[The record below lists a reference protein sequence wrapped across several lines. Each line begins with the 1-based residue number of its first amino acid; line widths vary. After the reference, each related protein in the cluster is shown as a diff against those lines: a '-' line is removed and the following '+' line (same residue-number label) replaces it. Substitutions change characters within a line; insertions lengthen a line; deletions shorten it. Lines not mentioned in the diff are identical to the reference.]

1 MVRWGCARAA
11 PPFFYTTMDVRQ
23 IIEQINDDIVG
34 IISSFIELKKKGS
47 NYMACCPFHD
57 EKTPSMSVN
66 PAKGIFKC
74 FGCGMGGTAIKFIK
88 EHEGVESKE
97 AIEIG
102 AKKLNI
108 PFEWKK
114 SKNWD
119 EAKYKHE
126 ESLKVACQIVE
137 KYFQEQLIH
146 RDAQN
151 YLKERGF
158 PIPAEGDF
166 NIGYAPTG
174 NHLLPFTKE
183 KGLRTSILEEIG
195 LIKSNDNGMF
205 DFLRNRI
212 IFPITNAR
220 GQTIAFAGRD
230 LAAEPKIKYLNTPES
245 AIYIKGN
252 ELYALNVARFTI
264 KNEDKAYIVEGYTD
278 ALRLHSIG
286 ITNSVATC
294 GTALTQNQVELMKRY
309 TNKVTLIFDGDAAG
323 QTATDRNAAIL
334 IQNQF
339 HVSVIKLPPKQD
351 PDSLFKNKEVFWE
364 YNEKQA
370 DYIIY
375 KTSQY
380 AKRFAS
386 DPVRKSEAIKRI
398 TQLISNYDKT
408 KREVYLDFA
417 AEQIKP
423 KKAWQDALKEL
434 TKDEVKKESRYNIP
448 KHVSLDEFNRWGFY
462 VENNSYVF
470 MGKKGNSYEAKS
482 NFTMT
487 PLFHIES
494 PLNAKR
500 LYEIKNKHNLVKIIE
515 LPQRDLVSINAFKL
529 QIESLGNFL
538 WTGGESE
545 LNKLKAWL
553 YEKTKSCK
561 EIIQLGWQREGFFC
575 WGNGIFNGDEFV
587 KADKYGIVQHCNRY
601 FYIPACSEI
610 YEGDDTLFEFERHFI
625 HNEGNISLYEY
636 TQKYT
641 AVFGENGIVTLSFY
655 FACLFQDIVG
665 KRFDKFPI
673 LNMYGQKGSGKN
685 TCAESIL
692 YMFGRKGKVPNL
704 HNSSKPSIADHVAT
718 SSNAVCVLDEYR
730 NDLEMEKRELLKG
743 FWDKTGR
750 TRMNMDKDKK
760 KETSKV
766 NQGIIVCGQQ
776 IATADIALFSRFIA
790 LGFSKTTFSFEEKRL
805 FEELE
810 LINKQGLTQITHH
823 LLKHRES
830 FANQYNKTVDKVSDE
845 FRELLGSTTIETRIY
860 NNWLT
865 VASAYATVAGIVELP
880 LVYGEMIQLFT
891 KMMVEQNNETARND
905 DLGVFWKTVQ
915 YLISSNLLFEDGDYK
930 VIYADRIKRTFQKNN
945 EWQSA
950 DIVFDEAHNFL
961 YLSVSRVFSLYKS
974 QALREGDKPLP
985 EATVVYYLKNSPHFI
1000 CDTKKV
1006 SFKKMDAKSGCQEYD
1021 DNGRK
1026 KYTSTTAFVF
1036 YLDRLSITLDN
1047 LTSSPN

>member
-11 PPFFYTTMDVRQ
+11 PPFFYITMDAKRV
-23 IIEQINDDIVG
+23 IEQINDDIVG
-34 IISSFIELKKKGS
+34 IISNFIELKKKGS
-47 NYMACCPFHD
+47 NYMACCPFHN

-74 FGCGMGGTAIKFIK
+74 FGCGKGGTAIKFIK
-88 EHEGVESKE
+88 EHEGVGSKE
-97 AIEIG
+97 AVEIG
-102 AKKLNI
+102 ARKLNI

-119 EAKYKHE
+119 EAKFKHE

-137 KYFQEQLIH
+137 QYFHEQISH
-146 RDAQN
+146 KAAQT
-151 YLKERGF
+151 YIKERGL

-166 NIGYAPTG
+166 NIGYAPAG
-174 NHLLPFTKE
+174 NHLLAFAKE
-183 KGLRTSILEEIG
+183 RGVRTSILEEIG
-195 LIKSNDNGMF
+195 LIKSNDNGIF
-205 DFLRNRI
+205 DFMRNRI
-212 IFPITNAR
+212 IFPISNAR

-230 LAAEPKIKYLNTPES
+230 IATDPKIKYLNTPES
-245 AIYIKGN
+245 PIYIKGN

-264 KNEDKAYIVEGYTD
+264 KNEDKAYIVEGYSD
-278 ALRLHSIG
+278 VLRLHDIG
-286 ITNSVATC
+286 IVNSVATC
-294 GTALTQNQVELMKRY
+294 GTALTQAQVESLKKY

-323 QTATDRNAAIL
+323 QAATDKNASIL
-334 IQNQF
+334 IKNQC
-339 HVSVIKLPPKQD
+339 HVSVIILPPKQD
-351 PDSLFKNKEVFWE
+351 PDSLFLNKEVFLE
-364 YNEKQA
+364 YNEKQS

-398 TQLISNYDKT
+398 TKLIVNYDKT

-434 TKDEVKKESRYNIP
+434 TKEEVKQESRYNIP

-470 MGKKGNSYEAKS
+470 MGKKGNSYEAHS

-561 EIIQLGWQREGFFC
+561 EVAQLGWQREGFFC
-575 WGNGIFNGDEFV
+575 WGNGIFNGDQFIL
-587 KADKYGIVQHCNRY
+587 ADKYGIVQHNDRY
-601 FYIPACSEI
+601 YYIPACSEI
-610 YEGDDTLFEFERHFI
+610 YAEDDTLFEFERHFI

-636 TQKYT
+636 TKKYT
-641 AVFGENGIVTLSFY
+641 AVFGDNGIVTMSFF

-750 TRMNMDKDKK
+750 TRMNMNKDKK

-790 LGFSKTTFSFEEKRL
+790 LGFSKVTFSFEEKRL

-810 LINKQGLTQITHH
+810 QINKQGLTQITHH

-830 FANQYNKTVDKVSDE
+830 FASQYNKTVDKVSDE
-845 FRELLGSTTIETRIY
+845 FRELLGSISIETRIY

-880 LVYGEMIQLFT
+880 LDYKETIQLFV
-891 KMMVEQNNETARND
+891 KMMIEQNRETAKND

-915 YLISSNLLFEDGDYK
+915 YLISSNVLFEGGDYK
-930 VIYADRIKRTFQKNN
+930 VVYSDRLTRTFKQDNVWKKTTF
-945 EWQSA
+945 EFPESK
-950 DIVFDEAHNFL
+950 DLF
-961 YLSVSRVFSLYKS
+961 YLSISRVFGLYKS

-985 EATVVYYLKNSPHFI
+985 DATVEYYLKNSPAFI

-1021 DNGRK
+1021 ERGNK
-1026 KYTSTTAFVF
+1026 KFTSTTAFVF
-1036 YLDRLSITLDN
+1036 HLDLLN
-1047 LTSSPN
+1047 LNVETTKES